1 MLCAVV
7 VVAARWAKRCNLER
21 GDVYP
26 DLPSL
31 SSPLLSHLLSTISQA
46 QSMDKLDRSI
56 LDTERFII
64 IEQQVLQGSVAMA
77 AAQRRSS
84 KGGSDSNALI
94 RQAELGIDQSKE
106 RLEFLR
112 GQLEKK
118 KRRRM
123 GAPKVEE
130 KKWNNQ
136 LGQCKHIPPPPS
148 RESPLTRSM
157 APRTTRTGRRSV
169 AGVSV
174 RMHLPLDPT
183 CARLSGALGVLM
195 SSAAHLAASDGPR

>member
-1 MLCAVV
+1 
-7 VVAARWAKRCNLER
+7 
-21 GDVYP
+21 
-26 DLPSL
+26 
-31 SSPLLSHLLSTISQA
+31 
-46 QSMDKLDRSI
+46 MDKLDRSI

-84 KGGSDSNALI
+84 KGSADSNALI

-123 GAPKVEE
+123 GAPKVDE
-130 KKWNNQ
+130 KKWTNQ
-136 LGQCKHIPPPPS
+136 LG
-148 RESPLTRSM
+148 E
-157 APRTTRTGRRSV
+157 
-169 AGVSV
+169 
-174 RMHLPLDPT
+174 
-183 CARLSGALGVLM
+183 
-195 SSAAHLAASDGPR
+195 

>member
-1 MLCAVV
+1 MLTSLVPFLPPLAS
-7 VVAARWAKRCNLER
+7 W
-21 GDVYP
+21 P
-26 DLPSL
+26 SLPST
-31 SSPLLSHLLSTISQA
+31 HLLQA
-46 QSMDKLDRSI
+46 SMDKLDRSI
-56 LDTERFII
+56 IDTERFII

-130 KKWNNQ
+130 KKWTNQ
-136 LGQCKHIPPPPS
+136 LGQYTHQLDRHSSPS
-148 RESPLTRSM
+148 RQLGTSSTALDR
-157 APRTTRTGRRSV
+157 RT
-169 AGVSV
+169 AGL
-174 RMHLPLDPT
+174 R
-183 CARLSGALGVLM
+183 
-195 SSAAHLAASDGPR
+195 AHHQL